1 MRLENPKICWA
12 EAVKASLGR
21 APPCDLDRTEAERAL
36 TD

>member
-1 MRLENPKICWA
+1 MRLETPKIRWA

-21 APPCDLDRTEAERAL
+21 AAPCDLDRTDAERAL